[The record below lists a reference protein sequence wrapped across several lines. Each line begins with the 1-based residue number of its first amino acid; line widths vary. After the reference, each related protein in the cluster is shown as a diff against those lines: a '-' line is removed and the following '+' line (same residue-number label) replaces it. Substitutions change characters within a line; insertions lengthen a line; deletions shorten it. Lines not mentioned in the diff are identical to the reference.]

1 MRIVCGVEC
10 KKLLGETVRLA
21 FGQDDILNKLRMHR
35 RDASRHRHCMPELF
49 QYRWTIYLECT
60 MNEEKF
66 WQLMEKVDREALE
79 DGDADA
85 AVEPLTEALA
95 ELPVKDI
102 KGFDSVDDETGNNA
116 AAWPG

>member
-1 MRIVCGVEC
+1 M
-10 KKLLGETVRLA
+10 
-21 FGQDDILNKLRMHR
+21 NK
-35 RDASRHRHCMPELF
+35 
-49 QYRWTIYLECT
+49 
-60 MNEEKF
+60 EEF
-66 WQLMEKVDREALE
+66 WQLMEHIGREALQ

-102 KGFDSVDDETGNNA
+102 RGLDWNFTASVDDETGSNA

>member
-1 MRIVCGVEC
+1 
-10 KKLLGETVRLA
+10 
-21 FGQDDILNKLRMHR
+21 
-35 RDASRHRHCMPELF
+35 
-49 QYRWTIYLECT
+49 

-95 ELPVKDI
+95 ELPVKGI
-102 KGFDSVDDETGNNA
+102 KGFDWNFTASVDDETGSNA